1 MTLNNL
7 QVLNLSYTRW
17 KSMRTFLAGTTYYTQ
32 SNEFYDLIL
41 VDLTRGFISKIEL
54 DRTDPT
60 DQTNVLDF
68 ETTIKTTATLV
79 LSNDEAI
86 AKVIGA

>member
-1 MTLNNL
+1 
-7 QVLNLSYTRW
+7 
-17 KSMRTFLAGTTYYTQ
+17 MRTFLAGTTYYTQ

-60 DQTNVLDF
+60 DQANVIDF

-86 AKVIGA
+86 AEAIGA